1 MLQITYT
8 VTKKTS
14 RYERGRFFNFIVKL
28 QFRKQSASELASCN
42 ETQTLKAT
50 RIKVC

>member
-1 MLQITYT
+1 MAKQFYCETQIS
-8 VTKKTS
+8 KTNNLK
-14 RYERGRFFNFIVKL
+14 YPKGHHGGTIG
-28 QFRKQSASELASCN
+28 ELKFASCN